1 MKILGLVKTS
11 TVDYPKKIVATI
23 FLGYCN
29 LSCEYC
35 HNKELINPQES
46 MTSIIEE
53 ELLKFL
59 VSRKNILEGI
69 CITGGEATLNGIE
82 LINLVDKIREQ
93 MGENFSIKL
102 DTNGTNPKFLEKYLE
117 KFDYIAMDF
126 KTLYYEKYLNCSEQ
140 NILESLNVLKN
151 GKTPYEIRITMYPS
165 YINEEA
171 FVEIA
176 ETLKGV
182 KKVFIQQYKVV
193 EGASEKVYSRDVLE
207 KFKKNLELKGIS
219 GEIR

>member
-1 MKILGLVKTS
+1 MKILGLAKTS
-11 TVDYPKKIVATI
+11 TVDYPQKIVATI
-23 FLGYCN
+23 FLGHCN
-29 LSCEYC
+29 LYCEYC
-35 HNKELINPQES
+35 HNKELINPKDS
-46 MTSIIEE
+46 VKVITEE

-59 VSRKNILEGI
+59 LRRKSILEGI

-82 LINLVDKIREQ
+82 LINLVDKIKRQ
-93 MGENFSIKL
+93 MGESFAIKL

-126 KTLYYEKYLNCSEQ
+126 KTLYYEKYLNCSEK

-165 YINEEA
+165 YISEED

-193 EGASEKVYSRDVLE
+193 EGASERVYSRDILE
-207 KFKKNLELKGIS
+207 SFKKILELKGIS

>member
-11 TVDYPKKIVATI
+11 TVDYPQKIVATI

-35 HNKELINPQES
+35 HNKELINPKES
-46 MTSIIEE
+46 MKTIKED

-59 VSRKNILEGI
+59 LSRKSILEGV
-69 CITGGEATLNGIE
+69 CITGGEATLNGNE
-82 LINLVDKIREQ
+82 LINLVDKIKKQ
-93 MGENFSIKL
+93 MGESFAVKL

-126 KTLYYEKYLNCSEQ
+126 KTLYYEKYLNCSEK

-165 YINEEA
+165 YISEED

-182 KKVFIQQYKVV
+182 KKVFIQQYKVE
-193 EGASEKVYSRDVLE
+193 EGASERVYSRDVLE

>member
-1 MKILGLVKTS
+1 
-11 TVDYPKKIVATI
+11 
-23 FLGYCN
+23 
-29 LSCEYC
+29 
-35 HNKELINPQES
+35 

-140 NILESLNVLKN
+140 NILESLNVLKK
-151 GKTPYEIRITMYPS
+151 GKVPYIIMLA
-165 YINEEA
+165 II
-171 FVEIA
+171 F
-176 ETLKGV
+176 
-182 KKVFIQQYKVV
+182 
-193 EGASEKVYSRDVLE
+193 
-207 KFKKNLELKGIS
+207 
-219 GEIR
+219 

>member
-11 TVDYPKKIVATI
+11 TVDYPKKIVTTI
-23 FLGYCN
+23 FLGHCN

-35 HNKELINPQES
+35 HNKELINPKES
-46 MTSIIEE
+46 MEIITED

-59 VSRKNILEGI
+59 LSRKSILEGI
-69 CITGGEATLNGIE
+69 CITGGEATLSGIE
-82 LINLVDKIREQ
+82 LIDLVDKIKKQ
-93 MGENFSIKL
+93 MGESFSIKL

-126 KTLYYEKYLNCSEQ
+126 KTLYYEKYLNCSEK
-140 NILESLNVLKN
+140 NILESLNTLRK
-151 GKTPYEIRITMYPS
+151 GKIPYEIRITMYPP
-165 YINEEA
+165 YIREKD

-193 EGASEKVYSRDVLE
+193 EGASKKVYSRDVLE
-207 KFKKNLELKGIS
+207 NFKKILELKGIA

>member
-11 TVDYPKKIVATI
+11 TVDYPQKIVATI

-35 HNKELINPQES
+35 HNKELINPKES
-46 MTSIIEE
+46 MKTITED

-59 VSRKNILEGI
+59 LSRKSILEGV
-69 CITGGEATLNGIE
+69 CITGGEATLNGNE
-82 LINLVDKIREQ
+82 LINLVDKIKKQ
-93 MGENFSIKL
+93 MGESFAVKL

-126 KTLYYEKYLNCSEQ
+126 KTLYYEKYLKCSEK

-165 YINEEA
+165 YISEED
-171 FVEIA
+171 FVEIS

-193 EGASEKVYSRDVLE
+193 EGASERVYSRDVLE